1 MGSSPWK
8 PGKHSPPP
16 CCLSSIKTF
25 IGVLTQLL
33 KLLSSSDRSSFCY
46 NPPNFLLFASVPMSQ
61 SHKSVTKS
69 SLSIT
74 LKRPTQLNT
83 NHATKPKSPNISES
97 THISKRPN
105 SLHLWDGCIKYSLLH
120 ITPYPPPT
128 HKRNHDDKRPYFFL
142 HSFIL
147 KILLHQGRTDISSVL
162 VGNVLDAPHRRD
174 RFLIGFMLVSILL
187 ITISKLFT
195 ILII

>member
-1 MGSSPWK
+1 
-8 PGKHSPPP
+8 
-16 CCLSSIKTF
+16 
-25 IGVLTQLL
+25 
-33 KLLSSSDRSSFCY
+33 
-46 NPPNFLLFASVPMSQ
+46 MSQ

-147 KILLHQGRTDISSVL
+147 KILIRAALIYPVCLLEMCWMLLTGGIAFL
-162 VGNVLDAPHRRD
+162 LDSCWSPF
-174 RFLIGFMLVSILL
+174 FLT
-187 ITISKLFT
+187 TISKLFT
-195 ILII
+195 ILIV